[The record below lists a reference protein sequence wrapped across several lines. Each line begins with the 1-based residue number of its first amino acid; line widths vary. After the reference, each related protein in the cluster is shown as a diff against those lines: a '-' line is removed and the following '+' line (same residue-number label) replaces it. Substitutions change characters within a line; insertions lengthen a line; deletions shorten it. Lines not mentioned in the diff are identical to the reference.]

1 MANDARLRRWSCVR
15 ASLSALTIGLV
26 VLVGVCEADPPAE
39 SAADPRGLEIFTTRL
54 RPLLAHRCAGCHGAG
69 TVESD
74 FDISTREKLLA
85 GGASGPAVVPGKA
98 TESLMYRLA
107 ARLEEPHMPEEGDA
121 LTEEELGWLAEW
133 INRGAPFDKPLIDD
147 SDRGPWTERVVKP
160 EARDYWAFR
169 PLAAVSPPKP
179 ADPNGWCRNPID
191 RFILAKLESVGLSPS
206 PEAPP
211 QTLLRRLS
219 FDLTGLPATPQ
230 EIAAFCEASSKDPG
244 AAYERAVGDL
254 LSRASFG
261 ERWAQHWLDV
271 ARFAESFGYE
281 QDYDRPHAH
290 HYRDFVIK
298 AFNDDLAY
306 DTFLRW
312 QLAGDE
318 FAPDNLDA
326 QKATGFLAAGAFPTQ
341 LTEKEFE
348 SARSNEL
355 DDMVGTVGTA
365 MLGATI
371 GCARC
376 HDHKFDPFPQADYYR
391 MAATFTTTIR
401 SNVDLP
407 VDPAKDREILAAWE
421 ARRLAAVRA
430 REAYER
436 DELPKRFDAFAA
448 SWKPAASGE
457 TSPWRLGNLV
467 SAETQSGRK
476 FAPLDDGSLLA
487 VGEAA
492 DRDSYTFVIDATL
505 ETVASLRLDAFA
517 DASMPRG
524 GPGRAGNGNFALSNL
539 TVSASPIPAKGRPAA
554 KPTPV
559 KLVNPRADFSQTKP
573 SLLVEHAIDASGASA
588 WAVDPKVGASHVAA
602 FDFEKPVHHAG
613 GVRLTVKLEFMN
625 NAKHSI
631 GRPRVSF
638 AAAAGEKVEPVTSDR
653 DPVDADG
660 EPRRRVSELLAKTAA
675 ERTDAEKVELASL
688 HRQFDDGWQTLDKAV
703 KRLDAEKPAP
713 TLVKVLVASENV
725 PKIPH
730 HADGRGYPHFYPET
744 HFLRRGD
751 VNQREGAATTGFL
764 QVLVRH
770 PDGAAHWIEPA
781 PEGAKTSHRRAAMA
795 RWVTDV
801 DHGAGHVAARVVVNR
816 LWQHHFGEGL
826 VATPSDFG
834 KQADPPSHPEL
845 LDWLAGELIRGGWKL
860 KPIHRL
866 MVSSAAYRQSSGID
880 PVKAKVDPGNRLV
893 WRFNRRRLE
902 GEAIRDTLLSMSG
915 SLDPTLYGR
924 AGRDEA
930 SPRRSLYLERKR
942 SRLPLFLRTFD
953 SPDFVSGVAKRS
965 VTTTAPQA
973 LSMMNSPQV
982 RTWAERFARKL
993 AAEAEVIPEVPPLP
1007 GQPQASPAADA
1018 GPPAKLIRAAYAT
1031 AFGRAATPTELH
1043 DATLFIESQQ
1053 AAYAAAGRGDGPAA
1067 ALADFCQVLMGLN
1080 ETMHVE

>member
-1 MANDARLRRWSCVR
+1 MSSHMVLYRSRPLRTV
-15 ASLSALTIGLV
+15 ALSAAAILLGGPIV
-26 VLVGVCEADPPAE
+26 SCP
-39 SAADPRGLEIFTTRL
+39 AADAGESRDAVAIFESKL

-69 TVESD
+69 TVEGE
-74 FDISTREKLLA
+74 FDISNREKLLA

-98 TESLMYRLA
+98 MESLMYRLA

-121 LTEEELGWLAEW
+121 LTAEELGWLAEW
-133 INRGAPFDKPLIDD
+133 INGGAPFDKPLIDD
-147 SDRGPWTERVVKP
+147 SDRGPWTDRVVKP

-169 PLAAVSPPKP
+169 PLAAVSPPEP

-191 RFILAKLESVGLSPS
+191 HFILAKLESAGLAPS

-230 EIAAFCEASSKDPG
+230 EIADFCESWSKQAG
-244 AAYERAVGDL
+244 IAYEQAVDDL

-298 AFNDDLAY
+298 AFNDDLPY
-306 DTFLRW
+306 DAFLRW

-318 FAPDNLDA
+318 FAPGNLDA

-348 SARSNEL
+348 SARSTEL

-421 ARRLAAVRA
+421 ARRLAAVKA

-436 DELPKRFDAFAA
+436 DELPKRFDAFVAA
-448 SWKPAASGE
+448 WTPTAGDE
-457 TSPWRLGNLV
+457 TRPWRLGKLV
-467 SAETQSGRK
+467 SAEAKSGRS

-487 VGEAA
+487 VGVAA
-492 DRDSYTFVIDATL
+492 DRDSYTFVIDAPL
-505 ETVASLRLDAFA
+505 KTVAALRIDAIA
-517 DASMPRG
+517 DASLPRG
-524 GPGRAGNGNFALSNL
+524 GPGRAANGNFALSNL
-539 TVSASPIPAKGRPAA
+539 TVSAAPISAKSKPAA
-554 KPTPV
+554 KPTAI
-559 KLVNPRADFSQTKP
+559 KLVNPRADFSQASP
-573 SLLVEHAIDASGASA
+573 SLLVEHAIDANGSTA
-588 WAVDPKVGASHVAA
+588 WAVDPQVGTSHAA
-602 FDFEKPVHHAG
+602 VFDFDKPVQHEG
-613 GVRLTVKLEFMN
+613 GVRLTVKLEFIN

-631 GRPRVSF
+631 GRPRISF
-638 AAAAGEKVEPVTSDR
+638 ADAPGEKAEPVTADR

-660 EPRRRVSELLAKTAA
+660 EPRRRVTEILVKPAAQRTDGEKSELAA
-675 ERTDAEKVELASL
+675 L
-688 HRQFDDGWQTLDKAV
+688 HRKFDEGWRALDTV
-703 KRLDAEKPAP
+703 VRRLDAEKPAP

-730 HADGRGYPHFYPET
+730 HADERGYPHFYPET

-751 VNQREGAATTGFL
+751 VNQKEGVATTGFL
-764 QVLVRH
+764 QVLMRH
-770 PDGAAHWIEPA
+770 PDGVAHWLEPA
-781 PEGAKTSHRRAAMA
+781 PEGATTSHRRAALA
-795 RWVTDV
+795 RWITDV
-801 DHGAGHVAARVVVNR
+801 DHGAGYVAARVVVNR
-816 LWQHHFGEGL
+816 LWQHHFGAGL

-845 LDWLAGELIRGGWKL
+845 LDWLAGELIRSGWRL
-860 KPIHRL
+860 KSIHRL
-866 MVSSAAYRQSSGID
+866 MVTSAAYRQSSAID
-880 PVKAKVDPGNRLV
+880 PAKAKVDPGNRLV

-915 SLDPTLYGR
+915 ALDPTLYGR

-942 SRLPLFLRTFD
+942 SKLPLFLRTFD
-953 SPDFVSGVAKRS
+953 SPDFVSGVANRS

-973 LSMMNSPQV
+973 LVMMNSPQARV
-982 RTWAERFARKL
+982 WAERFAKKL
-993 AAEAEVIPEVPPLP
+993 MAEAGSIPEVPPLP
-1007 GQPQASPAADA
+1007 GQPQDSAATDA
-1018 GPPAKLIRAAYAT
+1018 APQIKLVRAAYAT
-1031 AFGRAATPTELH
+1031 AFGRAPTPTELH
-1043 DATLFIESQQ
+1043 DATLFIASQQ
-1053 AAYAAAGRGDGPAA
+1053 AAYAAAGSHDGPTAA
-1067 ALADFCQVLMGLN
+1067 VTDFCQVVMGLN
-1080 ETMHVE
+1080 ETMHIE

>member
-1 MANDARLRRWSCVR
+1 
-15 ASLSALTIGLV
+15 
-26 VLVGVCEADPPAE
+26 
-39 SAADPRGLEIFTTRL
+39 
-54 RPLLAHRCAGCHGAG
+54 
-69 TVESD
+69 
-74 FDISTREKLLA
+74 
-85 GGASGPAVVPGKA
+85 
-98 TESLMYRLA
+98 
-107 ARLEEPHMPEEGDA
+107 
-121 LTEEELGWLAEW
+121 
-133 INRGAPFDKPLIDD
+133 
-147 SDRGPWTERVVKP
+147 
-160 EARDYWAFR
+160 
-169 PLAAVSPPKP
+169 
-179 ADPNGWCRNPID
+179 
-191 RFILAKLESVGLSPS
+191 
-206 PEAPP
+206 
-211 QTLLRRLS
+211 
-219 FDLTGLPATPQ
+219 
-230 EIAAFCEASSKDPG
+230 
-244 AAYERAVGDL
+244 
-254 LSRASFG
+254 
-261 ERWAQHWLDV
+261 
-271 ARFAESFGYE
+271 
-281 QDYDRPHAH
+281 
-290 HYRDFVIK
+290 
-298 AFNDDLAY
+298 
-306 DTFLRW
+306 
-312 QLAGDE
+312 
-318 FAPDNLDA
+318 
-326 QKATGFLAAGAFPTQ
+326 
-341 LTEKEFE
+341 
-348 SARSNEL
+348 
-355 DDMVGTVGTA
+355 
-365 MLGATI
+365 
-371 GCARC
+371 
-376 HDHKFDPFPQADYYR
+376 
-391 MAATFTTTIR
+391 
-401 SNVDLP
+401 
-407 VDPAKDREILAAWE
+407 
-421 ARRLAAVRA
+421 
-430 REAYER
+430 
-436 DELPKRFDAFAA
+436 
-448 SWKPAASGE
+448 
-457 TSPWRLGNLV
+457 V